1 MNLNHL
7 HKTRKPLPARPAF
20 ARPAFL
26 SLALAALSSV
36 AGAKSQAAPNTPLHS
51 ALPHG
56 AFWTGADLSE
66 LPAREEHG
74 FKYLDAQGEAGL
86 LAIARRNGWNMIRVR
101 LWVAPEAKPEA
112 AVSGLESVTAFG
124 KSIKAAGLG
133 FLLDIHYSDTWAD
146 PGHQIKPRA
155 WAELAFPQL
164 VQKMRDYSRET
175 IAHLRDNGA
184 LPDMVQVGNETR
196 NGLLYGSAEQPG
208 GGFWEKTPGGRD
220 RAVQLLK
227 AGLDGVRQGAAPDK
241 APLTIIHIP
250 DGQDPR
256 FTADYFRDLYQ
267 SAAAQNIALDYDI
280 IGLSYYPSHPWD
292 AKASYEGWAL
302 ARLSQSMQQL
312 ATAYHKPIMVV
323 ETAWPHHAWPHR
335 GEPRQLPG
343 APQFPFTPE
352 GQADYYRAL
361 VAAVKAVPEGLGIG
375 VLPWDQDARN
385 WDSVFDDNG
394 QALPAVRVLGAA
406 ASPAGAP

>member
-1 MNLNHL
+1 MMVSPAPNNRGARIRLALLFRLPHYWGL
-7 HKTRKPLPARPAF
+7 GGLVLLLAALWPAAPASAKPAPP
-20 ARPAFL
+20 PAFL
-26 SLALAALSSV
+26 
-36 AGAKSQAAPNTPLHS
+36 AG
-51 ALPHG
+51 G
-56 AFWTGADLSE
+56 DLSF
-66 LPAREEHG
+66 LAREEQLG
-74 FKYLDAQGEAGL
+74 AVYKDGGQPQGALQIFKTH
-86 LAIARRNGWNMIRVR
+86 GWNVVRLR
-101 LWVAPEAKPEA
+101 LWVRPTGQGEYINDLPYTVAQAKR
-112 AVSGLESVTAFG
+112 V
-124 KSIKAAGLG
+124 KQAGLK
-133 FLLDIHYSDTWAD
+133 FLLDFHYSDTWAD